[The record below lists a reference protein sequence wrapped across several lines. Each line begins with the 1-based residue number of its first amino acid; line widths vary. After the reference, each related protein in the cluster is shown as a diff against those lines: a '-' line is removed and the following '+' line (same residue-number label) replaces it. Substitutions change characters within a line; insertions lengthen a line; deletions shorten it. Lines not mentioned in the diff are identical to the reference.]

1 LRRATAIV
9 ITIVENLAYGAVQS
23 ADLIADIAFPS
34 GRTAL
39 PAVISIHG
47 GRWIRGSRF
56 DDGKQGRPNNGVID
70 LHQWAA
76 AGYFAM
82 RIDYRL
88 ASCTPA
94 PACFQDAMCAIR
106 WIHAHATEYRID
118 DDKIFLIGQSAGGH
132 LAALAATLGPDGY
145 ERSGGYEFGRSL
157 RSHKSRLG
165 IGLAAAG
172 IPEKIARAY
181 ASPVSHVNGK
191 AKPLFIAHAADDA
204 SVPVS
209 QADAFV
215 SKLIDARVT
224 HFYRRYDTGGHL
236 RITKSIYEDCQTFIR
251 NVLVVQH

>member
-1 LRRATAIV
+1 V
-9 ITIVENLAYGAVQS
+9 ITIVENLAYGAVQG

-56 DDGKQGRPNNGVID
+56 DDGKQGRPDNGVID

-94 PACFQDAMCAIR
+94 PACFQDAMCAVR
-106 WIHAHATEYRID
+106 WIHAHTTEYRID
-118 DDKIFLIGQSAGGH
+118 DDQIFLVGQSAGGH

-145 ERSGGYEFGRSL
+145 ERSGGWEDARSDFMAAM
-157 RSHKSRLG
+157 S
-165 IGLAAAG
+165 LAGAYDLINLDWGSGWRPAG
-172 IPEKIARAY
+172 IPEKIA
-181 ASPVSHVNGK
+181 
-191 AKPLFIAHAADDA
+191 
-204 SVPVS
+204 VPMR
-209 QADAFV
+209 
-215 SKLIDARVT
+215 LP
-224 HFYRRYDTGGHL
+224 
-236 RITKSIYEDCQTFIR
+236 
-251 NVLVVQH
+251 